1 MFDQGRAVVPGATVT
16 ATNQATNQIRT
27 SITGTDGRF
36 NIPTL
41 VPGTYTVKVELQG
54 FETTT
59 QTALAVG
66 VGQELTL
73 NLTLRLAGVAE
84 TVNVTAQSPLVEAT
98 SSKIGTN
105 VTTSE
110 IDGLPSA
117 NRSQFALMQTIPG
130 MVPTLQPGSFEGGQ
144 FSANGQATTNNL
156 FVNGNHSLSFR
167 WTRERI
173 LTVNDSIENDLA
185 IPDAARHENDSGDQV
200 FSFSWTS
207 VLNNRTTIGQL
218 HGADRDRR
226 SADRA
231 ARVPIHVL
239 RSVLS
244 RVSRSACP

>member
-1 MFDQGRAVVPGATVT
+1 VFDQGKAVVPGATVT
-16 ATNQATNQIRT
+16 ATNEATNQIRT

-59 QTALAVG
+59 QTGLVVS

-105 VTTSE
+105 VTSSE

-130 MVPTLQPGSFEGGQ
+130 MVPTLQPGSFEAR
-144 FSANGQATTNNL
+144 FS
-156 FVNGNHSLSFR
+156 
-167 WTRERI
+167 TRPG
-173 LTVNDSIENDLA
+173 T
-185 IPDAARHENDSGDQV
+185 
-200 FSFSWTS
+200 
-207 VLNNRTTIGQL
+207 RTTRAIRWSASRG
-218 HGADRDRR
+218 RR
-226 SADRA
+226 
-231 ARVPIHVL
+231 
-239 RSVLS
+239 
-244 RVSRSACP
+244 C